1 MSSKRND
8 LFGKELSS
16 FFKAA
21 VSALEDVGEQVVHN
35 SKAGKATI
43 DVQLL
48 KRQRDKAL
56 ARLGELVL
64 LQMQAGG
71 AAPEGAAPVAA
82 EIAQI
87 DAQLQEA
94 RAEADKLFSVA
105 DRASS
110 DRKSEPPKPASD
122 RTSAPPKP
130 ASDRTPAAE
139 ADDE

>member
-35 SKAGKATI
+35 SKAGKATL

-56 ARLGELVL
+56 VRLGELVL
-64 LQMQAGG
+64 LQVQAGG
-71 AAPEGAAPVAA
+71 AAPEGGAPVVA

-105 DRASS
+105 DRAGS
-110 DRKSEPPKPASD
+110 DRKSEPPKPADD
-122 RTSAPPKP
+122 RTTT
-130 ASDRTPAAE
+130 DTD
-139 ADDE
+139 DDE

>member
-35 SKAGKATI
+35 SKAGKATL

-64 LQMQAGG
+64 LHVQSGG
-71 AAPEGAAPVAA
+71 GAPEGGASVIA

-94 RAEADKLFSVA
+94 RTEAEKLFSVT
-105 DRASS
+105 DRAATE
-110 DRKSEPPKPASD
+110 RKSEPPRPASD
-122 RTSAPPKP
+122 RTAPPTA
-130 ASDRTPAAE
+130 ASDRTPADD

>member
-35 SKAGKATI
+35 SKAGKATL

-64 LQMQAGG
+64 LQVQAGG
-71 AAPEGAAPVAA
+71 AAPTDGAPVIA

-105 DRASS
+105 SS
-110 DRKSEPPKPASD
+110 DRKSEPP
-122 RTSAPPKP
+122 RP
-130 ASDRTPAAE
+130 ASDRTPAADS
-139 ADDE
+139 DDD

>member
-1 MSSKRND
+1 MSNKRND

-64 LQMQAGG
+64 LQVQAGG
-71 AAPEGAAPVAA
+71 AAPEGGAAVIA
-82 EIAQI
+82 EIARV

-94 RAEADKLFSVA
+94 QAEADKLFSVA
-105 DRASS
+105 AS
-110 DRKSEPPKPASD
+110 DRKSEPPRAASD
-122 RTSAPPKP
+122 RS
-130 ASDRTPAAE
+130 PAA
-139 ADDE
+139 ATDDDEG